1 MGFALSTLEI
11 EQRLVLL
18 LILSLAIALVA
29 GRLRVPY
36 TLALVLVGL
45 LLGSL
50 NVLPDLHLEPD
61 LVLFIFIPA
70 LLFEGAWSIDVA
82 VLRRNWLVVLLLA
95 VPGLLFSLGVVAV
108 VMHFGAGFDWLIALL
123 LGAIVSPTD
132 PIAVVALLRQ
142 LGMPERLR
150 TIVEGES
157 LFNDGVGA
165 AAYTVV
171 RATLLAT
178 LGLSALEGGFPG
190 GEGLHAIWLFLGGPL
205 LGVGIALFVAR
216 VLRNV
221 DDYLIETALT
231 FSVAYGIY
239 LLADALRTSGL
250 LAVVGAGLVLGS
262 YGRRTGMSERTR
274 EVVDDVWEF
283 TGYLANSLLFL
294 LLGVQIGGADLLGA
308 LGPIIWAV
316 FAVIVGRAAM
326 IFLVFTFHD
335 NLARWLAR
343 RRGTHWFGL
352 RAGLLPVPR
361 QWRPLILLS
370 GLRGALSL
378 ALVLSLP
385 SQIPQVGQLR
395 LITYGVVL
403 VTLVG
408 QGLGMR
414 ALLPHWPTGDAEN
427 ALGHEPEP
435 SSGIRHKS

>member
-1 MGFALSTLEI
+1 MLGALSTLES
-11 EQRLVLL
+11 EQRIVLL
-18 LILSLAIALVA
+18 LILSLAVALLA
-29 GRLRVPY
+29 GRFRVPY

-50 NVLPDLHLEPD
+50 DLLPGFQLEPD

-82 VLRRNWLVVLLLA
+82 VLRQNWLAVFLLA

-108 VMHFGAGFDWLIALL
+108 VMHIGAGLSWLLALL

-165 AAYTVV
+165 AAYTLV
-171 RATLLAT
+171 RVALLAS
-178 LGLSALEGGFPG
+178 LGLSRLSTAFPG
-190 GEGLHAIWLFLGGPL
+190 GEELHAIWLVLGGPL
-205 LGVGIALFVAR
+205 LGAGIALVVAR
-216 VLRNV
+216 LQRNV

-231 FSVAYGIY
+231 FSVAYGVY
-239 LLADALRTSGL
+239 LLAEALHASGL

-283 TGYLANSLLFL
+283 AGYLANSLLFL
-294 LLGVQIGGADLLGA
+294 LLGVQIGGADLIRA
-308 LGPIIWAV
+308 LGPILWAV
-316 FAVIVGRAAM
+316 LAVIGGRAVM
-326 IFLVFTFHD
+326 VFLVFSFHD
-335 NLARWLAR
+335 NLARTLAR
-343 RRGTHWFGL
+343 RRATHWFGL
-352 RAGLLPVPR
+352 RHGLLPVPR

-385 SQIPQVGQLR
+385 AEIPQLEQLR
-395 LITYGVVL
+395 LVTYGVVL

-414 ALLPHWPTGDAEN
+414 LLLPHWPHVEADADLQQTQQP
-427 ALGHEPEP
+427 A
-435 SSGIRHKS
+435 RHKS

>member
-1 MGFALSTLEI
+1 MLGALSTLES
-11 EQRLVLL
+11 EQRIVLL
-18 LILSLAIALVA
+18 LILSLAVALLA
-29 GRLRVPY
+29 GRFRVPY

-50 NVLPDLHLEPD
+50 DLLPGFQLEPD

-82 VLRRNWLVVLLLA
+82 VLRHNWLAVFLLA

-108 VMHFGAGFDWLIALL
+108 VMHIGAGLSWLLALL

-165 AAYTVV
+165 AAYTLV
-171 RATLLAT
+171 RVALLAS
-178 LGLSALEGGFPG
+178 LGLSRLSTAFPG
-190 GEGLHAIWLFLGGPL
+190 GEELHAIWLVLGGPL
-205 LGVGIALFVAR
+205 LGAGIALVVAR
-216 VLRNV
+216 LQRNV

-231 FSVAYGIY
+231 FSVAYGVY
-239 LLADALRTSGL
+239 LLAEALHASGL

-283 TGYLANSLLFL
+283 AGYLANSLLFL
-294 LLGVQIGGADLLGA
+294 LLGVQIGGADLIRA
-308 LGPIIWAV
+308 LGPILWAV
-316 FAVIVGRAAM
+316 LAVIGGRAVM
-326 IFLVFTFHD
+326 VFLVFSFHD
-335 NLARWLAR
+335 NLARTLAR
-343 RRGTHWFGL
+343 RRATHWFGL
-352 RAGLLPVPR
+352 RHGLLPVPR

-385 SQIPQVGQLR
+385 AEIPQLEQLR
-395 LITYGVVL
+395 LVTYGVVL

-414 ALLPHWPTGDAEN
+414 LLLPHWPHVEADADLQQTQQP
-427 ALGHEPEP
+427 A
-435 SSGIRHKS
+435 RHKS

>member
-1 MGFALSTLEI
+1 
-11 EQRLVLL
+11 V
-18 LILSLAIALVA
+18 ALVA
-29 GRLRVPY
+29 GRLRLPY

-50 NVLPDLHLEPD
+50 GALPELHLEPD

-70 LLFEGAWSIDVA
+70 LLFEGSWSIDVA
-82 VLRRNWLVVLLLA
+82 RLRGNWLAVLLLA
-95 VPGLLFSLGVVAV
+95 VPGLLFCLGVVAV
-108 VMHFGAGFDWLIALL
+108 VMRFGAGFSWLLALL

-165 AAYTVV
+165 AAYTIV
-171 RATLLAT
+171 RATLLAS
-178 LGLSALEGGFPG
+178 LGLSVLNPGFPG
-190 GEGLHAIWLFLGGPL
+190 GEGLHAVWLFVGGPL
-205 LGVGIALFVAR
+205 LGVIIGLLVAR
-216 VLRNV
+216 FQRNV

-231 FSVAYGIY
+231 FSVAYGVY

-250 LAVVGAGLVLGS
+250 LAVVAAGLVLGS

-294 LLGVQIGGADLLGA
+294 LLGVEIGGADLIRA
-308 LGPIIWAV
+308 LGPISWAV
-316 FAVIVGRAAM
+316 LAVIGGRAAM
-326 IFLVFTFHD
+326 IFLAFTFHD
-335 NLARWLAR
+335 NLARWLAKR
-343 RRGTHWFGL
+343 RHTHWFGL
-352 RAGLLPVPR
+352 RRGFLPVPR

-385 SQIPQVGQLR
+385 AAIPGLDQLK
-395 LITYGVVL
+395 LVTYGVIL

-414 ALLPHWPTGDAEN
+414 VLLPRWPNVEADA
-427 ALGHEPEP
+427 AAAPKHESEP
-435 SSGIRHKS
+435 VQDAQNKS

>member
-1 MGFALSTLEI
+1 MTIALGTLES
-11 EQRLVLL
+11 EQRIVLL
-18 LILSLAIALVA
+18 LILSLAVALLA

-50 NVLPDLHLEPD
+50 DLLPGLLLEPD

-82 VLRRNWLVVLLLA
+82 VLRQNWLAVLLLA
-95 VPGLLFSLGVVAV
+95 VPGLLFSFGVVAV
-108 VMHFGAGFDWLIALL
+108 VMHFGAGLSWLLALL

-132 PIAVVALLRQ
+132 PIAMVALLRQ

-165 AAYTVV
+165 AVYTLV
-171 RATLLAT
+171 RTALLAS
-178 LGLSALEGGFPG
+178 LGLSQLETAFPG
-190 GEGLHAIWLFLGGPL
+190 GEGLHALWLFLGGPL
-205 LGVGIALFVAR
+205 LGAGIALAVAR
-216 VLRNV
+216 LLRNV

-231 FSVAYGIY
+231 FSVAYGLY
-239 LLADALRTSGL
+239 LLAEALETSGL

-294 LLGVQIGGADLLGA
+294 LLGVQIGGADLVRA
-308 LGPIIWAV
+308 LGPILWAV
-316 FAVIVGRAAM
+316 LAVIGGRAVM
-326 IFLVFTFHD
+326 VSLVFTLHD
-335 NLARWLAR
+335 NLARTLAR

-352 RAGLLPVPR
+352 RRGLLPVPR

-385 SQIPQVGQLR
+385 AGIPQLEQLR
-395 LITYGVVL
+395 LVTYGVVL

-414 ALLPHWPTGDAEN
+414 VLLPHWPHVEADTESQQKQQPAQ
-427 ALGHEPEP
+427 
-435 SSGIRHKS
+435 HKS